1 MSRILTHWEIIPR
14 RPDSLAGGPGFEPR
28 LTESESA
35 VLPLNYPP
43 HDGRRSSHSFA
54 DGKRAAAETWAR
66 FVEQLVTGEAVD
78 NVSFDESG
86 AFIFRDLAGAGGTM
100 KSDIAALDLTTG
112 SPIFG
117 EPVLRQNYLLPALP
131 LVVGGS
137 PEVPRRRR
145 KSAPDRERALLAI
158 NALWPNGVP
167 DKIILHNS
175 TLCKEV
181 SAWLKKRGLP
191 DVKDDTILRASKRRK

>member
-1 MSRILTHWEIIPR
+1 M
-14 RPDSLAGGPGFEPR
+14 
-28 LTESESA
+28 
-35 VLPLNYPP
+35 
-43 HDGRRSSHSFA
+43 
-54 DGKRAAAETWAR
+54 
-66 FVEQLVTGEAVD
+66 TGEAVD

-86 AFIFRDLAGAGGTM
+86 ACIFQDLAGASGTM

-117 EPVLRQNYLLPALP
+117 EPVLRQNYLLTALP